1 MRLLA
6 IHIIVTCF
14 VLASSQ
20 MIAQHTFSI
29 VAVDTLTG
37 QIGSAGATCLT
48 SAECG
53 GCGGAIIIS
62 EVIPGRGAV
71 NAQATVCLPNSNASA
86 VAQDINSGLSASDAL
101 TAVLANDQCQFGN
114 TTDRQYG
121 IVTFQDG
128 VIDATSYTGKGALS
142 HAGHRTGVDYAIQGN
157 ILLGPEILDSME
169 ARFIR
174 SEGQSLLYRM
184 MEAMQGANVPG
195 ADSRCLVDGLSSK
208 SSFIRVANPDDVDGQ
223 LAVDIKVESPE
234 FNNDPIDILQSL
246 VDLLSDTEDY
256 NLAEANSKLYPN
268 PANQLTKLEVSDIG
282 AYDYY
287 SITNSAF
294 SILKI
299 GEVNSN
305 QLDIPLDAFAPGIY
319 FINLQK
325 ENTIV
330 QTHKLVIQR

>member
-1 MRLLA
+1 MHFKTIFLAFCLVGASLL
-6 IHIIVTCF
+6 
-14 VLASSQ
+14 Q
-20 MIAQHTFSI
+20 GQHTFSI

-48 SAECG
+48 SADCG

-86 VAQDINSGLSASDAL
+86 VAQDITLGLNASDAL
-101 TAVLANDQCQFGN
+101 SAVLANDQCQFGN

-121 IVTFQDG
+121 IVTLQNG
-128 VIDATSYTGKGALS
+128 VVDAISYTGKGALN

-169 ARFIR
+169 ARFNR

-208 SSFIRVANPDDVDGQ
+208 SSFIRVANPEDGDGQ
-223 LAVDIKVESPE
+223 LMVDIKVESPE
-234 FNNDPIDILQSL
+234 FDNDPIDILQSL
-246 VDLLSDTEDY
+246 VDLLSNTEDY
-256 NLAEANSKLYPN
+256 NLDESDVKIYPN
-268 PANQLTKLEVSDIG
+268 PASHYTRLELTEVGD
-282 AYDYY
+282 YDNYT
-287 SITNSAF
+287 ITDSAF
-294 SILKI
+294 SIVKSGHVTSKHMEI
-299 GEVNSN
+299 A
-305 QLDIPLDAFAPGIY
+305 LDALAPGIY
-319 FINLQK
+319 FVNLQK
-325 ENTIV
+325 ENTII
-330 QTHKLVIQR
+330 QTRKLVIQR

>member
-1 MRLLA
+1 MHFKTIFLAFCLVGASLL
-6 IHIIVTCF
+6 
-14 VLASSQ
+14 Q
-20 MIAQHTFSI
+20 GQHTFSI

-48 SAECG
+48 SADCG

-86 VAQDINSGLSASDAL
+86 VAQDITLGLNASDAL
-101 TAVLANDQCQFGN
+101 SAVLANDQCQFGN

-121 IVTFQDG
+121 IVTLQNG
-128 VIDATSYTGKGALS
+128 VVDAISYTGKGALN

-169 ARFIR
+169 ARFNR

-208 SSFIRVANPDDVDGQ
+208 SSFIRVANPEDGDGQ
-223 LAVDIKVESPE
+223 LMVDIKVESPE
-234 FNNDPIDILQSL
+234 FDNDPIDILQSL
-246 VDLLSDTEDY
+246 VDLLSNTEDY
-256 NLAEANSKLYPN
+256 NLDVSDIKIYPN
-268 PANQLTKLEVSDIG
+268 PASHYTRLELTEVCD
-282 AYDYY
+282 YDNYT
-287 SITNSAF
+287 ITDSAF
-294 SILKI
+294 SIVKSGHVTSKHMEI
-299 GEVNSN
+299 A
-305 QLDIPLDAFAPGIY
+305 LDALAPGIY
-319 FINLQK
+319 FVNLQK
-325 ENTIV
+325 ENTII
-330 QTHKLVIQR
+330 QTRKLVIQR